1 MQNPR
6 KTQSAEG
13 RRATPG
19 EPRSG
24 LRLEVFGG
32 PILWRGRNRVR
43 ISPYQST
50 LLGVALS
57 WRRDR
62 IPRTSLHR
70 ILWDSYG
77 GKSIRHRLS
86 QLIYQVNRSCAAKV
100 LTLEKQHLR
109 VDLERIPTDLERLDE
124 LLSARMFKTAY
135 EMIDR
140 GFLSALATRR
150 TPALQD
156 WLRERRQDHRDQLRG
171 ICLAVWEEA
180 EMAHD
185 WLTARVTSDV
195 LLRLNP
201 TGEKYLQRV
210 MRASAMSGRVR
221 EAEATYLAFAE
232 RASSS
237 GNWTPAP
244 ETAQLFE
251 NVQKTRPLPRAA
263 LGVHADPGLRAPL
276 VDRTTD
282 LSLLSRSVYRGDAQR
297 RWTTIAVVGD
307 EGIGKTRLVHEVMEG
322 AQLRGYQ
329 VLMAGGAELES
340 SIPLNLLLEV
350 LGQSWARPVLR
361 ELPESTKSVLAS
373 FLPHVQDDAT
383 RRPTMPGPTPDHPS
397 RQACEAFLDVFTE
410 VARSS
415 KTILVLDDFQWVDD
429 ATLTVLQFI
438 ARRWKTGD
446 FTLLLVYRPEEPGG
460 SGIARRWP
468 DVRAFDRSASV
479 VGVSRLDDDS
489 ARRLVKSV
497 ATGDLPDAE
506 IDRIVML
513 GGGNP
518 RFVIDL
524 AVAAPIEMPR
534 HGHRGQV
541 SVPPS
546 VYQAIERR
554 MSGLTDTSK
563 RLASCLAVVGVP
575 ATVPELVR
583 LAEVTRDECAAALEE
598 LHAIGLL
605 EWSEAAVAL
614 RQEIVGVALYERL
627 SPARRSLLHAR
638 VAEMLHDSPIPG
650 SADQIA
656 LHHFWAGNHDMA
668 HLYATEAVRLAHPS
682 DVTAR
687 LRFLRLARDSS
698 HGARRNLAGLGIAR
712 LHHLC
717 RRLEA
722 ALRRAEETLRDPTGL
737 TTTEI
742 AELQLIA
749 ADTRHRLGHV
759 ESDATIREFAAIAEG
774 APGRRGERVRA
785 AVLDAT
791 VQLLDADGD
800 RDAVLNQLDR
810 IGKLQ
815 PMKDPAARSRVFAA
829 LSAIAS
835 YGDPDAGVRLAR
847 QGVESARETELPDAI
862 ALAQQRLAIAL
873 MIAGRLGTE
882 DGWNAL
888 KEARA
893 ACSGSSDRGSLA
905 LVLLHLA
912 DWQTTTGDHDAAEGT
927 LAEAGGLIRK
937 MDWHEIRAME
947 AIARGNLKLAGGD
960 LDATAAAVRQAAVI
974 LGGSPEGGETT
985 LPHVGNRTLSALDAL
1000 DGDMLLESGKL
1011 AQATKIGERT
1021 TLPDSLQEVPLRMI
1035 LFHARLLSRTG
1046 DVRAALDLLAR
1057 GIAANEPIRPMVWLT
1072 LALESVRL
1080 ARRSGSPQPELAARA
1095 QKAAIDLGL
1104 VHLAH
1109 EFMAFCPR

>member
-1 MQNPR
+1 M
-6 KTQSAEG
+6 
-13 RRATPG
+13 
-19 EPRSG
+19 
-24 LRLEVFGG
+24 
-32 PILWRGRNRVR
+32 R

-50 LLGVALS
+50 LLGVVLS
-57 WRRDR
+57 WRLDR
-62 IPRTSLHR
+62 IPRTSLYR
-70 ILWDSYG
+70 ILWDSHG
-77 GKSIRHRLS
+77 RKSIRHRLS

-100 LTLEKQHLR
+100 LTLEKEHLC
-109 VDLERIPTDLERLDE
+109 VDQERIPTDLEKLDE

-156 WLRERRQDHRDQLRG
+156 WLRDRRQDHRDQLRG

-201 TGEKYLQRV
+201 TTEKYLQRV

-237 GNWTPAP
+237 GSWTPAP
-244 ETAQLFE
+244 ETAQLLE
-251 NVQKTRPLPRAA
+251 NVQKTRPLPHPGLGAA
-263 LGVHADPGLRAPL
+263 ADPGLGAPL

-282 LSLLSRSVYRGDAQR
+282 LSLLSRNVYRGDAER

-340 SIPLNLLLEV
+340 RIPLNLLLEV
-350 LGQSWARPVLR
+350 LGQSWARPVLQ
-361 ELPESTKSVLAS
+361 ELPESTKSVLAPL
-373 FLPHVQDDAT
+373 LPHLQDEGASRRTVQ
-383 RRPTMPGPTPDHPS
+383 GPARDHPS
-397 RQACEAFLDVFTE
+397 RQVCEAFLDVFTE

-415 KTILVLDDFQWVDD
+415 KTILVLDDLQWVDS

-446 FTLLLVYRPEEPGG
+446 FTLLLAYRPEEPGG
-460 SGIARRWP
+460 SGIARGWA
-468 DVRAFDRSASV
+468 DIRAFDKSAAAV
-479 VGVSRLDDDS
+479 NVSRLDDES
-489 ARRLVKSV
+489 ARRLAKSV
-497 ATGDLPDAE
+497 AAADLPDAE

-518 RFVIDL
+518 RFLIDL
-524 AVAAPIEMPR
+524 AAAAPIEMSR

-541 SVPPS
+541 AVPPS
-546 VYQAIERR
+546 VHQAIERR
-554 MSGLTDTSK
+554 MSGLTDNSK
-563 RLASCLAVVGVP
+563 HLASCLAVLGAS

-583 LAEVTRDECAAALEE
+583 LAELTRDECAAALEE
-598 LHAIGLL
+598 LHATGLL
-605 EWSEAAVAL
+605 EWSEAAVNL
-614 RQEIVGVALYERL
+614 RQVIVGVALYEQL

-638 VAEMLHDSPIPG
+638 VAELLHDNPIPG
-650 SADQIA
+650 SADRIA

-682 DVTAR
+682 DVATR

-712 LHHLC
+712 LHHLSRC
-717 RRLEA
+717 LEA
-722 ALRRAEETLRDPTGL
+722 ALRRAQETLREPTGL
-737 TTTEI
+737 SAAEI
-742 AELQLIA
+742 AELRLIA
-749 ADTRHRLGHV
+749 ADTRQRLGHA
-759 ESDATIREFAAIAEG
+759 ERDATMKEFAAIAERV
-774 APGRRGERVRA
+774 PGRRGEHVRA

-791 VQLLDADGD
+791 VQLLDAAGD
-800 RDAVLNQLDR
+800 RDAVMDQLDR
-810 IGKLQ
+810 IGRLR
-815 PMKDPAARSRVFAA
+815 PMKDPAARSRVFAT
-829 LSAIAS
+829 LSAVAS
-835 YGDPDAGVRLAR
+835 YGDPAAGVRLAR
-847 QGVESARETELPDAI
+847 QGVESARETALPDAL

-882 DGWNAL
+882 EGWSAFT
-888 KEARA
+888 EARA
-893 ACSGSSDRGSLA
+893 ACSESADRGSLA

-912 DWQTTTGDHDAAEGT
+912 DWQITTGDHDAAEGT
-927 LAEAGGLIRK
+927 LAEAGTLVQE

-947 AIARGNLKLAGGD
+947 AIARGNLKLASGEP
-960 LDATAAAVRQAAVI
+960 DAAAAAVRQAAVI
-974 LGGSPEGGETT
+974 LGGSPEDGEVPM
-985 LPHVGNRTLSALDAL
+985 PHVSNRTLSALDAL

-1021 TLPDSLQEVPLRMI
+1021 ALPDSLREVPLRMI

-1046 DVRAALDLLAR
+1046 DVPAALDLLSR
-1057 GIAANEPIRPMVWLT
+1057 GIAANEPTRPMVWLP

-1080 ARRSGSPQPELAARA
+1080 ARRSRSPQPELAARA
-1095 QKAAIDLGL
+1095 HETAIDLGL